1 MVQRVVTSYSLK
13 PGRQRASSVRE
24 VVATLV
30 YPAAEGVRGEGSEAR
45 RERRREHPKEAK
57 HDRHRPEP
65 DGRQPDAVKG
75 HVIVG

>member
-30 YPAAEGVRGEGSEAR
+30 YPAAEGVRGEGSEA
-45 RERRREHPKEAK
+45 
-57 HDRHRPEP
+57 
-65 DGRQPDAVKG
+65 GRK
-75 HVIVG
+75 